1 MIREIL
7 KTGGVSYR
15 ASIAL
20 LLLIIM
26 PVGTF
31 AGEPSE
37 GSDRDGPAIS
47 ADAGNEGWAVS
58 DDPEQ
63 IEEIVITATRT
74 GKPTFDVPNTA
85 FVINGEDILLRRQ
98 SRTMPEVLKET
109 PGVMV
114 QKTSNGQ
121 GSPYIRGF
129 TGYHTL
135 LLIDGIRLNN
145 SVFRSG
151 PNQYWNTVDTAS
163 ISRLEII
170 AGPGSVLYG
179 SDAVGGTVNVITIGP
194 EMHGEGLA
202 WGGHG
207 HYRFASA
214 DHSST
219 GRLATSGSYEDQFGW
234 SLGLSLKDFG
244 DVRGGDDV
252 GLQEKTGYGEADGDI
267 KLEYYVTPD
276 SYLAFAHQRV
286 SVDDAWRTHKT
297 IYGISWEGTT
307 IGDEKK
313 RVLDQYRELTYLQ
326 YHSENREGFFD
337 VIRASLSW
345 QTMEEDQF
353 RIKSD
358 DRSDKE
364 GFDVDTAGAWLQL
377 ESPGRF
383 GRWTYGVEYYEDAVD
398 SYLTKYNADG
408 SLNSIEIQGP
418 VADDSSYGLFGLY
431 VQDDIPVLDSLDL
444 IPGARYT
451 FARAEA
457 GKVKDPVTGREI
469 SFTEDWDSVIGS
481 IRLVYHVDARN
492 HWNLYGGV
500 MQGFRAP
507 NLSDVS
513 RFDTARSNELETP
526 APGLDP
532 ENFISY
538 ETGIKTQFHN
548 FSAQLTYYYTDIDD
562 MIDRT
567 PTGRIIDGDIEVTK
581 KNVGDGFIHGFEA
594 ETQYRFHPAF
604 VLFGSVA
611 WTEGLVD
618 TYPTSALVLERE
630 PVSRLMPLTG
640 HVGIRWENPGKVH
653 WVEASC
659 DMADNQDRLSTSDRL
674 DTQRIPPGGTPGYAV
689 FNLRSGWELKD
700 GLIFSAAVENIFNR
714 DYRIHGSGQNEPGI
728 NVIMGLDVRF

>member
-1 MIREIL
+1 MISEYS
-7 KTGGVSYR
+7 KTGGVLCS
-15 ASIAL
+15 ACIAL
-20 LLLIIM
+20 LPVIM
-26 PVGTF
+26 IPVGIF
-31 AGEPSE
+31 AGEQSE
-37 GSDRDGPAIS
+37 GSYHESTRIPA
-47 ADAGNEGWAVS
+47 DVDQAGGTVS

-63 IEEIVITATRT
+63 IEEIIITATRT

-85 FVINGEDILLRRQ
+85 YVIKGEDILLRRQ
-98 SRTMPEVLKET
+98 SRTLPEVLKET

-170 AGPGSVLYG
+170 EGPGSVLYG

-194 EMHGEGLA
+194 DMLGEGLA
-202 WGGHG
+202 WGGHV

-214 DHSST
+214 DHSNI
-219 GRLATSGSYEDQFGW
+219 GRLETSGGYMNRFGW
-234 SLGLSLKDFG
+234 SLGVSLKDFG

-252 GLQEKTGYGEADGDI
+252 GLQEKTGYGESDGDI

-276 SYLAFAHQRV
+276 SYLTFAHQRV

-307 IGDEKK
+307 VGDEKK

-326 YHSENREGFFD
+326 YHSENRGGLFD
-337 VIRASLSW
+337 VIRASLSY

-358 DRSDKE
+358 DKSDKE

-383 GRWTYGVEYYEDAVD
+383 GRWTYGVEYYEDSVD
-398 SYLTKYNADG
+398 SYLRKYNPDG
-408 SLNSIEIQGP
+408 SLSSVEIQGP
-418 VADDSSYGLFGLY
+418 VADDSSYDLFGLY
-431 VQDDIPVLDSLDL
+431 VQDDIPLLDSIDL
-444 IPGARYT
+444 IPGVRYT
-451 FARAEA
+451 FARAVA

-469 SFTEDWDSVIGS
+469 SFSEDWDSVIGS
-481 IRLVYHVDARN
+481 IRLVYHVDSED
-492 HWNLYGGV
+492 HWNLFGGV

-507 NLSDVS
+507 NLSDLS
-513 RFDTARSNELETP
+513 RFDTARSNEIETP

-532 ENFISY
+532 EEFVSY
-538 ETGIKTQFHN
+538 ETGVKTQFDN
-548 FSAQLTYYYTDIDD
+548 FSAQLTYYYTDIDN
-562 MIDRT
+562 MIERT

-594 ETQYRFHPAF
+594 GAQYRFQPEF

-618 TYPTSALVLERE
+618 TYPTSAQVLERE

-640 HVGIRWENPGKVH
+640 HLGIRWENPDKVQ

-659 DMADNQDRLSTSDRL
+659 DMADNQDRLSTSDKL

-700 GLIFSAAVENIFNR
+700 GLIFSVAVENIFNK
-714 DYRIHGSGQNEPGI
+714 DYRTHGSGQNEPGI